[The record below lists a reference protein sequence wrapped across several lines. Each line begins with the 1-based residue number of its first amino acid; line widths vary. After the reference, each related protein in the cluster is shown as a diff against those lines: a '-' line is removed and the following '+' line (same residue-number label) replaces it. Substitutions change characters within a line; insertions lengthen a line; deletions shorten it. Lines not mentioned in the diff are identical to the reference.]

1 MPTRT
6 ASHWVDVL
14 PLRSEVFASDGS
26 VGELQMSLHKAV
38 YQTVDVPYR
47 KVSYYGEITQPTPN
61 LSGFFSRVARRL
73 GSDVDSTALFH
84 LDQGMG
90 GGKSHALVGLYH
102 MANSPQEFFATELG
116 QKVRTEAE
124 HTGAHVDLTGTQ
136 TVVLTADYF
145 SPGRATETFG
155 PATNL
160 FERFLWALTK
170 GDMDRYRR
178 YVDGGPNKEILQQA
192 LSDVGRPV
200 LILLDELMDYVLQ
213 LSDAASIA
221 SMPSEQAFL
230 NALMD
235 ACDDVPRV
243 AFVVV
248 MIRSELDE
256 RGYSPQAEGF
266 RDYVAE
272 RLVRNG
278 TDGRVAVTEPHD
290 FASIIQR
297 RLFAPADVNA
307 VAERLARDYSIA
319 SEDAWND
326 KVFEKLG
333 PNRGLTGFTDRLKAS
348 YPFHPEL
355 MRLVREEWSKV
366 QNFQR
371 VRSTVA
377 IFARTALHWV
387 TEHQA
392 GRWAPA
398 LIGVGD
404 IPLTAALEQVL
415 SSGLFMGNDRAI
427 QGYRSVATTD
437 ITSTDGSAGRAV
449 GIDERLR
456 AAGVAVQ
463 QDHAAVRMA
472 TAIFCYSMV
481 TRPRGGRG
489 ATQAEVLAAV
499 LEPTPSP
506 GTRYTEAEE
515 VFNALTGEDGLG
527 SLEITQPASAPAR
540 YYLSIKQT
548 LRMYFTASLALIDQA
563 DCERLVWE
571 RVRKL
576 ARRGIFEEI
585 RFVETPGNDKAVDL
599 AQVFDGVDS
608 AVTRLVVLDP
618 RRWTLL
624 NGKDTRSRAEI
635 TALLG
640 LGPDALRVDNA
651 ASCVVACVNTQR
663 RDKARK
669 RAREVLAWNSV
680 LKQITPEDLDEHRE
694 ATTKYSEAE
703 EKLDEDITKAFQH
716 YAYLIRAS
724 DGLHVEFK
732 RIDADG
738 TSSLRGDQVWSALVD
753 AGRATLSGGLS
764 GDYLAALLDG
774 FERVL
779 TPREVVQSF
788 YKNPLFPLVSTTDE
802 IRRTVF
808 SLLVD
813 GWELADSDGDT
824 LAISSPEQISIN
836 SISQHLRREVSAV
849 EDVTATV
856 GAARGTATI
865 TIPRQSERPPVDSS
879 RRHGLFEDEDQDYRS
894 TGPAGESSPE
904 GGADHGS
911 PTASFKRY
919 HVDLSNRSITAPDAR
934 DQVWQLVK
942 ELAKVLDAPGADHQ
956 LITLSI
962 TLTTTEGSQG
972 AIEQKAQQVGAR
984 TRVEDDDF

>member
-1 MPTRT
+1 MPTSH
-6 ASHWVDVL
+6 ASHWVDML
-14 PLRSEVFASDGS
+14 PLRPEVIASDGS

-47 KVSYYGEITQPTPN
+47 KIAYYGEITQPTPN
-61 LSGFFSRVARRL
+61 LFGFFSRVARRL
-73 GSDVDSTALFH
+73 GTDSDSTALFH

-102 MANSPQEFFATELG
+102 MANSPLDFFATELG
-116 QKVRTEAE
+116 RKVRTEAE
-124 HTGAHVDLTGTQ
+124 HTGSEIDLAGTQ

-145 SPGRATETFG
+145 SPGKTTETFG

-170 GDMDRYRR
+170 GDMDCYRR
-178 YVDGGPNKEILQQA
+178 YVEGGPNKEILQQA
-192 LSDVGRPV
+192 LSDVGHPV

-213 LSDAASIA
+213 LSDAANIGR
-221 SMPSEQAFL
+221 MPGEQAFL

-256 RGYSPQAEGF
+256 RGYSPQAAGF

-297 RLFAPADVNA
+297 RLFVRADVSA
-307 VAERLARDYSIA
+307 AAGRLAKDYISASEEAWGEKVLERL
-319 SEDAWND
+319 
-326 KVFEKLG
+326 G
-333 PNRGLTGFTDRLKAS
+333 PHRGLTGFADRLKAS

-387 TEHQA
+387 TEHQS

-404 IPLTAALEQVL
+404 IPLTGALEQVL
-415 SSGLFMGNDRAI
+415 ASGLFMGNDRAI

-456 AAGVAVQ
+456 AAGVAAQ
-463 QDHAAVRMA
+463 QGHAAVRMA
-472 TAIFCYSMV
+472 TAMFCYSMV
-481 TRPRGGRG
+481 ARPRGGRG
-489 ATQAEVLAAV
+489 ATQAEILAAV
-499 LEPTPSP
+499 LEPIPSP

-563 DCERLVWE
+563 ACERLVWE
-571 RVRKL
+571 RARKL
-576 ARRGIFEEI
+576 ARRGTFEEI
-585 RFVETPGNDKAVDL
+585 RFVEAQANDRAVDL

-640 LGPDALRVDNA
+640 LGPHALRVDNA

-669 RAREVLAWNSV
+669 RAREVLAWHSV
-680 LKQITPEDLDEHRE
+680 LKQVNSEDVDEHRE
-694 ATTKYSEAE
+694 ATTKYSEAAD
-703 EKLDEDITKAFQH
+703 KLDEDIAKAFQH
-716 YAYLIRAS
+716 YAYLIRAA
-724 DGLHVEFK
+724 DGLHVEFR

-738 TSSLRGDQVWSALVD
+738 ISSLRGDQVWSALVD

-764 GDYLAALLDG
+764 SDYLAALLDS
-774 FERVL
+774 FERGL

-802 IRRTVF
+802 IRRAIFT
-808 SLLVD
+808 LLMD

-824 LAISSPEQISIN
+824 LAISSPGQISIN
-836 SISQHLRREVSAV
+836 SISQHLRRRIMVA
-849 EDVTATV
+849 EDVTAAEAT
-856 GAARGTATI
+856 ARNATTI
-865 TIPRQSERPPVDSS
+865 AIPRQSDSPPLDAT
-879 RRHGLFEDEDQDYRS
+879 RRRGLLEDDQDYRA
-894 TGPAGESSPE
+894 TGLEAESSPE
-904 GGADHGS
+904 GGTDS
-911 PTASFKRY
+911 DSETVSFKRY

-956 LITLSI
+956 LITLNV
-962 TLTTTEGSQG
+962 TLTTAEGSQG
-972 AIEQKAQQVGAR
+972 AIEKKAQQAGAR
-984 TRVEDDDF
+984 SRVEDDDF